1 MVELSIK
8 NKRGILKKGKSTM
21 GSVCLLNQSLLWT
34 GMGGGLGGL

>member
-21 GSVCLLNQSLLWT
+21 GSVSTYNKE
-34 GMGGGLGGL
+34 